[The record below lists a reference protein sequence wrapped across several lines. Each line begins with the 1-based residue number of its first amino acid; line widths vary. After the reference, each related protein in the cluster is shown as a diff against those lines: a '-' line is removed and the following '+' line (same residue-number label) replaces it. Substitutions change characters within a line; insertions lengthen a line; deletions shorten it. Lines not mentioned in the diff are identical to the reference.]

1 MNFLEKGGSKTDFV
15 KVTWRG
21 PKRKGDPIEIFP
33 IFVVKNSKD
42 LMIRGSDFYAVWD
55 EHRGV
60 WSTEQDDATGL
71 IDAEMDAYKT
81 MMAKENPQFANARV
95 LYLWNSDTGM
105 IDKWHKYVQKQLVDN
120 FHPLNQ
126 KVVFSNTE
134 PRREDYS
141 SFHLPYALEPG
152 STEAWDEMVGTLY
165 SPPERH
171 KIEWLIGS
179 VVSGDSKELQ
189 KFGVFYGDSGTGKST
204 ILDIIA
210 KMFKGYDCTFNAKA
224 LGSSTSEF
232 ALEPFKNNPL
242 VAIQQDGDL
251 SKIEDNAR
259 LNSLVSHEEI
269 IVNEKHKSQYGSRF
283 YAMLF
288 MGTNKPVRITDS
300 RSGIIRRLIDISPT
314 GKLIKKK
321 RYLKLKEEID
331 FELGAIAW
339 HCREVFLEDPYYYDT
354 YIPQAM
360 IGATNDFYNFMEEYL
375 DDFLRK
381 DYTTLKEAWT
391 KYQIYC
397 NEAKVPYPYS
407 MRSFKEELKNYF
419 REYKERYR
427 TDSGEQ
433 LRKWYGGLRRSKF
446 GMEELPTTKP
456 DEPDD
461 TDELDDE
468 VEVKDIS
475 DEDAAEA
482 EGFTNWI
489 KLEKQHS
496 LLDDILADCPAQ
508 YAVETESGGDRPE
521 RTWAKCQTKLSDL
534 DTSKLHYIWF
544 PEDKTNHIVIDFDLK
559 DPKTGEKSLERN
571 LEAASKWPKTYVETS
586 RSGKG
591 LHLHYIY
598 KGDASKLS
606 RVYNDNIEVKVYTG
620 NSSLRRQLS
629 VCNDIPIA
637 DINSGLRMK
646 EEARVVNFDGL
657 KSEKAL
663 RTIIKKN
670 LNKEIHADTRSSVDF
685 IFKILNDAYESGM
698 HYDVTDMRPAIL
710 GFAAKSSHQSAYC
723 IKLVTQMKFCSED
736 ISQPAEFKDDGIVF
750 FDVEVFPNLF
760 VVVWMTDSSDT
771 PVKMINP
778 TGKDIEK
785 LCKRKLVGFN
795 NREYDNHILYAR
807 MMDYDNYGLY
817 ILSQR
822 IISNESKNAKFREA
836 YELSYTDI
844 YDFSSKKQSLKK
856 WEIELDIHH
865 QELGLPWDKPVPE
878 ELWPKVADYC
888 VNDVIATKA
897 TFHALS
903 ADFTAREILADISG
917 LTVNHTTNQH
927 TTKIIFGDDPNP
939 QVQFVYTDLSEMFPG
954 YHFDIHGIDRSE
966 YKEGAKIVSGKS
978 IYMGE
983 DPGEGGYVYS
993 EPGMYENV
1001 ALLDI
1006 ASMHPSSIESLN
1018 LFGDYY
1024 TKRFSDLKKIRILIK
1039 HKDYEAAAKLFDGK
1053 LEKYL
1058 QDKDQAK
1065 ALAGALK
1072 IAINSVYGLTSANFP
1087 NKFRDPRN
1095 VDNIVAKRGA
1105 LFMIALKHEIQALG
1119 YSVIHCKTDSC
1130 KVSNATPEII
1140 DFIMQFGEKY
1150 GYTFEHEATYEKL
1163 CLVNDAVYI
1172 AKDISDGHWTA
1183 TGTQFQIPY
1192 VFKTLFSKE
1201 PIEFRDICET
1211 KSVKTALYLDFNE
1224 NLPNVE
1230 DKEKLF
1236 TKKCKEYG
1244 ITFDQVLRY
1253 LESGDAPDLPD
1264 ESDTALIEL
1273 TKVYQDILKG
1283 HDYRFIGK
1291 AGSFCPVIDGVGG
1304 GYLMREKDGKYSFVG
1319 GTKGYRWMEAEVLR
1333 ALGTEEAMR
1342 RINRKY
1348 YAALV
1353 DDAVATIS
1361 EYGDFEAFAS

>member
-1 MNFLEKGGSKTDFV
+1 V
-15 KVTWRG
+15 KIQWRIPKKDG
-21 PKRKGDPIEIFP
+21 PPEIYP
-33 IFVVKNSKD
+33 IFIAKKSKD
-42 LMIRGSDFYAVWD
+42 LMIRGGDFYAVWD
-55 EHRGV
+55 DKRGV
-60 WSTEQDDATGL
+60 WSTDQDDVIDL
-71 IDAEMDAYKT
+71 IDAEIDEYQ
-81 MMAKENPQFANARV
+81 KEHVADNPALANARK
-95 LYLWNSDTGM
+95 LYLWNADTGM

-126 KVVFSNTE
+126 KVVFSNTT
-134 PRREDYS
+134 PCREDYS
-141 SFHLPYALEPG
+141 SFRLPYALEQG
-152 STEAWDEMVGTLY
+152 NIDAWDEMVGTLY

-210 KMFKGYDCTFNAKA
+210 KMFNGYDCTFNAKA

-269 IVNEKHKSQYGSRF
+269 VVNEKHKSQYGSRF

-314 GKLIKKK
+314 GKLIQKK
-321 RYLKLKEEID
+321 RYLKLKEQIN

-339 HCREVFLEDPYYYDT
+339 HCMEVYRADPYYYDD

-375 DDFLRK
+375 DEFLRK

-427 TDSGEQ
+427 TESGEQ

-446 GMEELPTTKP
+446 GMEELVS
-456 DEPDD
+456 EESDD
-461 TDELDDE
+461 

-475 DEDAAEA
+475 DEEAAMA
-482 EGFTNWI
+482 EGFNNWI
-489 KLEKQHS
+489 KLEERHS
-496 LLDDILADCPAQ
+496 LLDDILANCPAQ
-508 YAVETESGGDRPE
+508 YAVPTDTGGDRPE
-521 RTWAKCQTKLSDL
+521 FKWEKCKTKLCDL
-534 DTSKLHYIWF
+534 DTSKLHYIRF
-544 PEDKTNHIVIDFDLK
+544 PIDIQNHIVIDFDLK
-559 DPKTGEKSLERN
+559 DPSTGEKSLERN
-571 LEAASKWPKTYVETS
+571 LSEASKWPKTYVETS

-598 KGDASKLS
+598 KGDVTKLS
-606 RVYNDNIEVKVYTG
+606 RIYDDNVEVKVFTG
-620 NSSLRRQLS
+620 NSSLRRQLKL
-629 VCNDIPIA
+629 CNDIPIA
-637 DINSGLRMK
+637 EINSGLPMK

-663 RTIIKKN
+663 RTAIKRN

-698 HYDVTDMRPAIL
+698 HYDVTDLRPAVL
-710 GFAAKSSHQSAYC
+710 GFAAKSSNQSAYC
-723 IKLVTQMKFCSED
+723 IKLVTQMKFQSED
-736 ISQPAEFKDDGIVF
+736 ISEDTAFEDNGELVF
-750 FDVEVFPNLF
+750 FDVEVFPNF
-760 VVVWMTDSSDT
+760 FGVVWMTDTSE

-778 TGKDIEK
+778 SAKDIEK
-785 LCKRKLVGFN
+785 LCERKLVGFN

-817 ILSQR
+817 VLSQR
-822 IISNESKNAKFREA
+822 IISGSKNSKFREA
-836 YELSYTDI
+836 YNLSYTDI
-844 YDFSSKKQSLKK
+844 YDFASKKQSLKK

-865 QELGLPWDKPVPE
+865 QELGLPWDQPVPE
-878 ELWPKVADYC
+878 ELWGKVMDYC

-903 ADFTAREILADISG
+903 ADFVAREILADISG

-939 QVQFVYTDLSEMFPG
+939 QIQFVYTDLSKMFPG
-954 YHFDIHGIDRSE
+954 YEYNAMGIDPKRYS
-966 YKEGAKIVSGKS
+966 GKIVQGKS
-978 IYMGE
+978 IYRGE
-983 DPGEGGYVYS
+983 DPGEGGRVYAQ
-993 EPGMYENV
+993 PGMYENV

-1006 ASMHPSSIESLN
+1006 ASMHPSSIENLN
-1018 LFGDYY
+1018 LFGDKY

-1039 HKDYEAAAKLFDGK
+1039 HGDYEGAAKLFDGK
-1053 LEKYL
+1053 LTGYL
-1058 QDKDQAK
+1058 QDKTQAK
-1065 ALAGALK
+1065 ALAQALK
-1072 IAINSVYGLTSANFP
+1072 IVINSVYGLTSASFD

-1105 LFMIALKHEIQALG
+1105 LFMIELQKAVEEKG
-1119 YSVIHCKTDSC
+1119 YTVAHVKTDSI
-1130 KVSNATPEII
+1130 KIPNADNEII
-1140 DFIMQFGEKY
+1140 DFVMKFGEKY
-1150 GYTFEHEATYEKL
+1150 GYSFEHEATYEKL
-1163 CLVNDAVYI
+1163 CLVNEAVYI

-1183 TGTQFQIPY
+1183 TGTQFQVPY

-1201 PIEFRDICET
+1201 PIEFKDVCET

-1230 DKEKLF
+1230 DKEDRLQKLL
-1236 TKKCKEYG
+1236 KKYG
-1244 ITFDQVLRY
+1244 LTIGQVNGY
-1253 LESGDAPDLPD
+1253 LETGNASDLPN
-1264 ESDTALIEL
+1264 ESGTALAEAAEL
-1273 TKVYQDILKG
+1273 VKDIRAG
-1283 HDYRFIGK
+1283 HDYRFIGR
-1291 AGSFCPVIDGVGG
+1291 AGSFCPVINGVGG
-1304 GYLMREKDGKYSFVG
+1304 GYLMREKDGKYSFATG
-1319 GTKGYRWMEAEVLR
+1319 AKGYRWMEAEVLR
-1333 ALGTEEAMR
+1333 TLGTEEAMR

-1353 DDAVATIS
+1353 DDAIATIS

>member
-1 MNFLEKGGSKTDFV
+1 MTQAIFYEFLEKGGSETDFV
-15 KVTWRG
+15 KIQWRIPKKDG
-21 PKRKGDPIEIFP
+21 PPEIYP
-33 IFVVKNSKD
+33 IFIAKKSKD
-42 LMIRGSDFYAVWD
+42 LMIRGGDFYAVWD
-55 EHRGV
+55 SKRGV
-60 WSTEQDDATGL
+60 WSTDQDDVIDL
-71 IDAEMDAYKT
+71 IDAEIDEYQKNHVAD
-81 MMAKENPQFANARV
+81 NPALANARK
-95 LYLWNSDTGM
+95 LYLWNADTGM

-134 PRREDYS
+134 PCREDYS
-141 SFHLPYALEPG
+141 SFRLPYALEPG
-152 STEAWDEMVGTLY
+152 STDAWDEMVGTLY

-179 VVSGDSKELQ
+179 VVSGESKELQ

-210 KMFKGYDCTFNAKA
+210 KLFKGYDCTFNAKA

-288 MGTNKPVRITDS
+288 MGTNKPVKITDS
-300 RSGIIRRLIDISPT
+300 RSGIIRRLIDISPS
-314 GKLIKKK
+314 GKLIQKK
-321 RYLKLKEEID
+321 RYLKLKEQID

-446 GMEELPTTKP
+446 GMEELPIAKP
-456 DEPDD
+456 DESE
-461 TDELDDE
+461 DEI
-468 VEVKDIS
+468 EVKDIS

-489 KLEKQHS
+489 VLKPQHS

-521 RTWAKCQTKLSDL
+521 RAWTNCRTKLRDL

-544 PEDKTNHIVIDFDLK
+544 PEDKVNHIVIDFDLK
-559 DPKTGEKSLERN
+559 DPNTGEKSLERN

-606 RVYNDNIEVKVYTG
+606 RVYDDNIEVKVYTG
-620 NSSLRRQLS
+620 NSSLRRQLT
-629 VCNDIPIA
+629 VCNDIPVA
-637 DINSGLRMK
+637 EINSGLRLK
-646 EEARVVNFDGL
+646 EEAKVINFDGM

-663 RTIIKKN
+663 RTVIKKN

-736 ISQPAEFKDDGIVF
+736 ISAAAEYQDDGELVF
-750 FDVEVFPNLF
+750 FDVEVFPNF
-760 VVVWMTDSSDT
+760 FGVVWMTDTGD

-778 TGKDIEK
+778 TGREIEK
-785 LCKRKLVGFN
+785 LCERKLVGFN

-817 ILSQR
+817 TLSQR
-822 IISNESKNAKFREA
+822 IISGSKNSKFREA
-836 YELSYTDI
+836 YNLSYTDI
-844 YDFSSKKQSLKK
+844 YDFASKKQSLKK

-865 QELGLPWDKPVPE
+865 QELGLPWDQPVPE
-878 ELWPKVADYC
+878 ELWDKVMDYC
-888 VNDVIATKA
+888 VNDVVATRA

-939 QVQFVYTDLSEMFPG
+939 QIQFVYTDLSTLFPG
-954 YHFDIHGIDRSE
+954 YEFDPRGIDPKRYSG
-966 YKEGAKIVSGKS
+966 KVVQGKS
-978 IYMGE
+978 IYRGE
-983 DPGEGGYVYS
+983 DPGEGGRVYAQ
-993 EPGMYENV
+993 PGMYENV

-1006 ASMHPSSIESLN
+1006 ASMHPSSIENLN
-1018 LFGDYY
+1018 LFGDLY

-1039 HKDYEAAAKLFDGK
+1039 HGQYDEAAKLFDGK
-1053 LEKYL
+1053 LTGYL
-1058 QDKDQAK
+1058 QDKSQAK
-1065 ALAGALK
+1065 ALAQALK
-1072 IAINSVYGLTSANFP
+1072 IVINSVYGLTSASFD

-1105 LFMIALKHEIQALG
+1105 LFMIELQKAVEAKG
-1119 YSVIHCKTDSC
+1119 YTVAHVKTDSI
-1130 KVSNATPEII
+1130 KIPNADQEII
-1140 DFIMQFGEKY
+1140 DFVTEFGEKY
-1150 GYTFEHEATYEKL
+1150 GYSFEHEATYEKL
-1163 CLVNDAVYI
+1163 CLVNEAVYV

-1183 TGTQFQIPY
+1183 TGTQFQVPY

-1201 PIEFRDICET
+1201 PIEFKDVCET

-1224 NLPNVE
+1224 GLPDVTEKEEELARREYNARNPE
-1230 DKEKLF
+1230 DKQKKLAAAF
-1236 TKKCKEYG
+1236 MD
-1244 ITFDQVLRY
+1244 ISDDDLR
-1253 LESGDAPDLPD
+1253 
-1264 ESDTALIEL
+1264 
-1273 TKVYQDILKG
+1273 KDIAEG
-1283 HDYRFIGK
+1283 HDYRFIGR
-1291 AGSFCPVIDGVGG
+1291 AGSFCPVINGVGG
-1304 GYLMREKDGKYSFVG
+1304 GYLMREKDGKYSFAG

>member
-1 MNFLEKGGSKTDFV
+1 V
-15 KVTWRG
+15 KIQWRIPKKDG
-21 PKRKGDPIEIFP
+21 PPEIYP
-33 IFVVKNSKD
+33 IFIAKKSKD
-42 LMIRGSDFYAVWD
+42 LMIRGGDFYAVWD
-55 EHRGV
+55 DKRGV
-60 WSTEQDDATGL
+60 WSTDQDDVIDL
-71 IDAEMDAYKT
+71 IDAEIDEYQ
-81 MMAKENPQFANARV
+81 KEHVADNPALANARK
-95 LYLWNSDTGM
+95 LYLWNADTGM

-126 KVVFSNTE
+126 KVVFSNTT
-134 PRREDYS
+134 PCREDYS
-141 SFHLPYALEPG
+141 SFRLPYALEPG
-152 STEAWDEMVGTLY
+152 STDAWDEMVGTLY

-204 ILDIIA
+204 ILDIIS

-314 GKLIKKK
+314 GKLIQKK
-321 RYLKLKEEID
+321 RYLKLKEQID

-339 HCREVFLEDPYYYDT
+339 HCMEVYREDPYYYDN

-375 DDFLRK
+375 DEFLRK

-397 NEAKVPYPYS
+397 NDAKVPYPYS

-446 GMEELPTTKP
+446 GMEELVS
-456 DEPDD
+456 EESDD
-461 TDELDDE
+461 
-468 VEVKDIS
+468 VEVKDIP
-475 DEDAAEA
+475 DEEAAEA
-482 EGFTNWI
+482 EGFGNWI
-489 KLEKQHS
+489 CLEERHS
-496 LLDDILADCPAQ
+496 LLDDILASCPAQ
-508 YAVETESGGDRPE
+508 YAVPTDTGGDRPE
-521 RTWAKCQTKLSDL
+521 FKWEKCKTKLCDL
-534 DTSKLHYIWF
+534 DTSKLHYIRF
-544 PEDKTNHIVIDFDLK
+544 PIDIQNHIVIDFDLK
-559 DPKTGEKSLERN
+559 DPSTGEKSLERN
-571 LEAASKWPKTYVETS
+571 LAEASKWPKTYVETS

-598 KGDASKLS
+598 KGDVTKLS
-606 RVYNDNIEVKVYTG
+606 RIYDDDIEVKVFTG
-620 NSSLRRQLS
+620 NSSLRRQLKL
-629 VCNDIPIA
+629 CNDIPIA
-637 DINSGLRMK
+637 EINSGLPMK

-663 RTIIKKN
+663 RTAIKRN

-698 HYDVTDMRPAIL
+698 HYDVTDLRPAVL
-710 GFAAKSSHQSAYC
+710 GLAAKSSNQSAYC
-723 IKLVTQMKFCSED
+723 IKLVTKMKFQSED
-736 ISQPAEFKDDGIVF
+736 ISEDTAFEDDGELVF
-750 FDVEVFPNLF
+750 FDVEVFPNF
-760 VVVWMTDSSDT
+760 FGVVWMTDTGS

-778 TGKDIEK
+778 TAKDIEK
-785 LCKRKLVGFN
+785 LCERKLVGFN

-817 ILSQR
+817 VLSQR
-822 IISNESKNAKFREA
+822 IISGSKNSKFREA
-836 YELSYTDI
+836 YNLSYTDI
-844 YDFSSKKQSLKK
+844 YDFASKKQSLKK

-865 QELGLPWDKPVPE
+865 QELGLPWDQPVPE
-878 ELWPKVADYC
+878 ELWDKVMDYC

-903 ADFTAREILADISG
+903 ADFVAREILADISG

-939 QVQFVYTDLSEMFPG
+939 QIQFVYTDLSKMFPG
-954 YHFDIHGIDRSE
+954 YEYNAMGIDPKRYS
-966 YKEGAKIVSGKS
+966 GKIVQGKS
-978 IYMGE
+978 IYRGE
-983 DPGEGGYVYS
+983 DPGEGGRVYAQ
-993 EPGMYENV
+993 PGMYENV

-1006 ASMHPSSIESLN
+1006 ASMHPSSIENLN
-1018 LFGDYY
+1018 LFGDKY

-1039 HKDYEAAAKLFDGK
+1039 HGDYEGAAKLFDGK
-1053 LEKYL
+1053 LTGYL
-1058 QDKDQAK
+1058 QDKTQAK
-1065 ALAGALK
+1065 ALAQALK
-1072 IAINSVYGLTSANFP
+1072 IVINSVYGLTSASFD

-1105 LFMIALKHEIQALG
+1105 LFMIELQKAVEEKG
-1119 YSVIHCKTDSC
+1119 YTVAHVKTDSI
-1130 KVSNATPEII
+1130 KIPNADEKII
-1140 DFIMQFGEKY
+1140 DFVMKFGEKY
-1150 GYTFEHEATYEKL
+1150 GYSFEHEATYEKL
-1163 CLVNDAVYI
+1163 CLVNEAVYI
-1172 AKDISDGHWTA
+1172 AKDVSDGHWTA
-1183 TGTQFQIPY
+1183 TGTQFQVPY

-1201 PIEFRDICET
+1201 PIEFKDVCET

-1230 DKEKLF
+1230 DKEERLQKLL
-1236 TKKCKEYG
+1236 KKYG
-1244 ITFDQVLRY
+1244 LTMSQINGY
-1253 LESGDAPDLPD
+1253 LETGNAPDLPE
-1264 ESDTALIEL
+1264 ESGTALMEASEL
-1273 TKVYQDILKG
+1273 VKDIRAG
-1283 HDYRFIGK
+1283 HDYRFIGR
-1291 AGSFCPVIDGVGG
+1291 AGSFCPVINGVGG
-1304 GYLMREKDGKYSFVG
+1304 GYLMREKDGKYSFATG
-1319 GTKGYRWMEAEVLR
+1319 AKGYRWMEAEVLR
-1333 ALGTEEAMR
+1333 TLGTEEAMR

-1353 DDAVATIS
+1353 DDAIATIS

>member
-1 MNFLEKGGSKTDFV
+1 MKIQ
-15 KVTWRG
+15 WRIPKKDG
-21 PKRKGDPIEIFP
+21 PPEIYP
-33 IFVVKNSKD
+33 IFIAKKSKD
-42 LMIRGSDFYAVWD
+42 LMIRGGDFYAVWD
-55 EHRGV
+55 DKRGV
-60 WSTEQDDATGL
+60 WSTDQDDVIDL
-71 IDAEMDAYKT
+71 IDAEIDKYQKDHIAD
-81 MMAKENPQFANARV
+81 NPALANARK
-95 LYLWNSDTGM
+95 LYLWNADTGM

-126 KVVFSNTE
+126 KVVFSNTT
-134 PRREDYS
+134 PCREDYS
-141 SFHLPYALEPG
+141 SFRLPYALEQG
-152 STEAWDEMVGTLY
+152 NIEAWDEMVGTLY

-179 VVSGDSKELQ
+179 VVSGESKELQ

-204 ILDIIA
+204 ILDIIS
-210 KMFKGYDCTFNAKA
+210 KMFNGYDCTFNAKA

-314 GKLIKKK
+314 GKLIPKK
-321 RYLKLKEEID
+321 RYLKLKEQID

-339 HCREVFLEDPYYYDT
+339 HCMEVYQADPYYYDD

-375 DDFLRK
+375 DEFLRK

-397 NEAKVPYPYS
+397 NDAKVPYPYS

-446 GMEELPTTKP
+446 GMEELIH
-456 DEPDD
+456 E
-461 TDELDDE
+461 ESE
-468 VEVKDIS
+468 AVEVKDIS

-482 EGFTNWI
+482 EGFDNWI
-489 KLEKQHS
+489 KLDARPS

-508 YAVETESGGDRPE
+508 YAVPTDTGGDRPE
-521 RTWAKCQTKLSDL
+521 FKWEKCKTKLCDL
-534 DTSKLHYIWF
+534 DTSKLHYIRF
-544 PEDKTNHIVIDFDLK
+544 PEDIQNHIVIDFDLK
-559 DPKTGEKSLERN
+559 DPSTGEKSLERN
-571 LEAASKWPKTYVETS
+571 LVEASKWPRTYVETS
-586 RSGKG
+586 RSEKG

-598 KGDASKLS
+598 KGDVTKLS
-606 RVYNDNIEVKVYTG
+606 RIYDDNVEVKVFTG
-620 NSSLRRQLS
+620 NSSLRRQLKL
-629 VCNDIPIA
+629 CNDIPIA
-637 DINSGLRMK
+637 EINSGLPMK
-646 EEARVVNFDGL
+646 EEARVINFDGL

-663 RTIIKKN
+663 RTAIKRN

-698 HYDVTDMRPAIL
+698 HYDVTDLRPAVL
-710 GFAAKSSHQSAYC
+710 GFAAKSSNQSAYC
-723 IKLVTQMKFCSED
+723 IKLVTKMKFQSED
-736 ISQPAEFKDDGIVF
+736 ISEDTAFSDDDELVF
-750 FDVEVFPNLF
+750 FDVEVFPNF
-760 VVVWMTDSSDT
+760 FGVVWMTDT
-771 PVKMINP
+771 GNPVKMINP
-778 TGKDIEK
+778 TAKDIEK
-785 LCKRKLVGFN
+785 LCERKLVGFN

-817 ILSQR
+817 VLSQR
-822 IISNESKNAKFREA
+822 IIGGSKNSKFREA
-836 YELSYTDI
+836 YNLSYTDI
-844 YDFSSKKQSLKK
+844 YDFASKKQSLKK

-865 QELGLPWDKPVPE
+865 QELGLPWDQPVPE
-878 ELWPKVADYC
+878 ELWDKVMDYC

-903 ADFTAREILADISG
+903 ADFVAREILADISG

-939 QVQFVYTDLSEMFPG
+939 QIQFVYTDLSKMFPG
-954 YHFDIHGIDRSE
+954 YEYNAMGIDPKRYS
-966 YKEGAKIVSGKS
+966 GKIVQGKS
-978 IYMGE
+978 IYRGE
-983 DPGEGGYVYS
+983 DPGEGGRVYAQ
-993 EPGMYENV
+993 PGMYENV

-1006 ASMHPSSIESLN
+1006 ASMHPSSIENLN
-1018 LFGDYY
+1018 LFGDKY

-1039 HKDYEAAAKLFDGK
+1039 HGDYEGAAKLFDGK
-1053 LEKYL
+1053 LTGYL
-1058 QDKDQAK
+1058 QDKTQAK
-1065 ALAGALK
+1065 ALAQALK
-1072 IAINSVYGLTSANFP
+1072 IVINSVYGLTSASFD

-1105 LFMIALKHEIQALG
+1105 LFMIELQKAVEEKG
-1119 YSVIHCKTDSC
+1119 YTVAHVKTDSI
-1130 KVSNATPEII
+1130 KIPDANDEII
-1140 DFIMQFGEKY
+1140 DFVMKFGEKY

-1163 CLVNDAVYI
+1163 CLVNEAVYI

-1183 TGTQFQIPY
+1183 TGTQFQVPY

-1201 PIEFRDICET
+1201 PIEFKDVCET

-1230 DKEKLF
+1230 DKEERLQKLL
-1236 TKKCKEYG
+1236 KKYG
-1244 ITFDQVLRY
+1244 LTMSQINGY
-1253 LESGDAPDLPD
+1253 LESGDAPDLPE
-1264 ESDTALIEL
+1264 ESGTALMEASEL
-1273 TKVYQDILKG
+1273 VKDIRAG
-1283 HDYRFIGK
+1283 HDYRFIGR
-1291 AGSFCPVIDGVGG
+1291 AGSFCPVINGVGG
-1304 GYLMREKDGKYSFVG
+1304 GYLMREKDGKYSFATG
-1319 GTKGYRWMEAEVLR
+1319 AKGYRWMEAEVLR
-1333 ALGTEEAMR
+1333 TLGTEEAMR

-1353 DDAVATIS
+1353 DDAIATIS

>member
-1 MNFLEKGGSKTDFV
+1 MTQTIFGEFFRKGGSKTDFV
-15 KVTWRG
+15 KIQWRIPKKDG
-21 PKRKGDPIEIFP
+21 PPEIYP
-33 IFVVKNSKD
+33 IFIAKKSKD
-42 LMIRGSDFYAVWD
+42 LMIRGGDFYAVWD
-55 EHRGV
+55 DKRGV
-60 WSTEQDDATGL
+60 WSTDQDDVIDL
-71 IDAEMDAYKT
+71 IDAEIDEYQKDHVAD
-81 MMAKENPQFANARV
+81 NPALANARK
-95 LYLWNSDTGM
+95 LYLWNADTGM

-126 KVVFSNTE
+126 KVAFSNTE
-134 PRREDYS
+134 PCREDYS
-141 SFHLPYALEPG
+141 SFRLPYALEPG
-152 STEAWDEMVGTLY
+152 NTDAWDEMVGTLY
-165 SPPERH
+165 SPSDRH

-179 VVSGDSKELQ
+179 VVSGASKELQ

-269 IVNEKHKSQYGSRF
+269 VVNEKHKSQYGSRF

-314 GKLIKKK
+314 GKLIQKK
-321 RYLKLKEEID
+321 RYLKLKEQID

-354 YIPQAM
+354 YTPQAM

-381 DYTTLKEAWT
+381 DSTTLKEAWT

-397 NEAKVPYPYS
+397 NDAKVPYPYS

-427 TDSGEQ
+427 TDNGEQ

-446 GMEELPTTKP
+446 GMEEFVS
-456 DEPDD
+456 EESDD
-461 TDELDDE
+461 I
-468 VEVKDIS
+468 EVKDIP
-475 DEDAAEA
+475 DEEAAMA
-482 EGFTNWI
+482 EGFNNWI
-489 KLEKQHS
+489 KLEERPS
-496 LLDDILADCPAQ
+496 LLDDILALCPAQ
-508 YAVETESGGDRPE
+508 YAVPTDTGGDRPE
-521 RTWAKCQTKLSDL
+521 FKWENCKTKLHDL
-534 DTSKLHYIWF
+534 DTSKLHYIRF
-544 PEDKTNHIVIDFDLK
+544 PEDIQNHIVIDFDLK
-559 DPKTGEKSLERN
+559 DPSTGEKSLERN
-571 LEAASKWPKTYVETS
+571 LEEASKWPKTYVETS

-598 KGDASKLS
+598 KGDVSKLS
-606 RVYNDNIEVKVYTG
+606 RIYDDNVEVKVFTG
-620 NSSLRRQLS
+620 NSSLRRQLKL
-629 VCNDIPIA
+629 CNDIPIA
-637 DINSGLRMK
+637 EINSGLPMK
-646 EEARVVNFDGL
+646 EDARVVNFDGL

-685 IFKILNDAYESGM
+685 IFKILNDVYESGM
-698 HYDVTDMRPAIL
+698 HYDVTDLRPAVL
-710 GFAAKSSHQSAYC
+710 GFAAKSSNQSAYC
-723 IKLVTQMKFCSED
+723 IKLVTQMKFQSED
-736 ISQPAEFKDDGIVF
+736 ISEDKAFQDDGELVF
-750 FDVEVFPNLF
+750 FDVEVFPNF
-760 VVVWMTDSSDT
+760 FGVVWMTDT
-771 PVKMINP
+771 GEPVKMINP
-778 TGKDIEK
+778 TAKDIEK
-785 LCKRKLVGFN
+785 LCERKLVGFN

-817 ILSQR
+817 VLSQR
-822 IISNESKNAKFREA
+822 IISGSKNSKFREA
-836 YELSYTDI
+836 YNLSYTDI
-844 YDFSSKKQSLKK
+844 YDFASKKQSLKK

-865 QELGLPWDKPVPE
+865 QELGLPWDQPVPE
-878 ELWPKVADYC
+878 ELWDKVMDYC
-888 VNDVIATKA
+888 VNDVVATKA

-903 ADFTAREILADISG
+903 ADFVAREILADISG

-939 QVQFVYTDLSEMFPG
+939 QIQFVYTDLSEMFPG
-954 YHFDIHGIDRSE
+954 YEYNSMGIDPKRYS
-966 YKEGAKIVSGKS
+966 GKIVQGKS
-978 IYMGE
+978 IYRGE
-983 DPGEGGYVYS
+983 DPGEGGRVYAQ
-993 EPGMYENV
+993 PGMYENV

-1006 ASMHPSSIESLN
+1006 ASMHPSSIENLN
-1018 LFGDYY
+1018 LFGDVY
-1024 TKRFSDLKKIRILIK
+1024 TKRFSDLKRIRILIK
-1039 HKDYEAAAKLFDGK
+1039 HGQYDEAAKLFDGK
-1053 LEKYL
+1053 LTRYL
-1058 QDKDQAK
+1058 QDKTQAK
-1065 ALAGALK
+1065 ALAQALK
-1072 IAINSVYGLTSANFP
+1072 IVINSVYGLTSASFD

-1105 LFMIALKHEIQALG
+1105 LFMIELQKAVEEKG
-1119 YSVIHCKTDSC
+1119 YTVAHVKTDSI
-1130 KVSNATPEII
+1130 KIPNADDKII
-1140 DFIMQFGEKY
+1140 DFVMKFGEKY
-1150 GYTFEHEATYEKL
+1150 GYSFEHEATYEKL
-1163 CLVNDAVYI
+1163 CLVNEAVYI

-1183 TGTQFQIPY
+1183 TGAQFQVPY

-1201 PIEFRDICET
+1201 PIEFKDVCET

-1224 NLPNVE
+1224 NRPDVTAEEEELARREYNAKNPE
-1230 DKEKLF
+1230 EKH
-1236 TKKCKEYG
+1236 KKLSVVFMDISDDE
-1244 ITFDQVLRY
+1244 LR
-1253 LESGDAPDLPD
+1253 
-1264 ESDTALIEL
+1264 
-1273 TKVYQDILKG
+1273 KDIAEG
-1283 HDYRFIGK
+1283 HDYRFIGR
-1291 AGSFCPVIDGVGG
+1291 AGSFCPVISGVGG
-1304 GYLMREKDGKYSFVG
+1304 GYLMREKDGKYSFATG
-1319 GTKGYRWMEAEVLR
+1319 AKGYRWMEAEVLR
-1333 ALGTEEAMR
+1333 TLGTEEAMR

-1353 DDAVATIS
+1353 DDAIATIS

>member
-1 MNFLEKGGSKTDFV
+1 MKIQ
-15 KVTWRG
+15 WRIPKKDG
-21 PKRKGDPIEIFP
+21 PPEIYP
-33 IFVVKNSKD
+33 IFIAKKSKD
-42 LMIRGSDFYAVWD
+42 LMIRGGDFYAVWD
-55 EHRGV
+55 DKRGV
-60 WSTEQDDATGL
+60 WSTDQDDVIDL
-71 IDAEMDAYKT
+71 IDAEIDEYQ
-81 MMAKENPQFANARV
+81 KEHVADNPALANARK
-95 LYLWNSDTGM
+95 LYLWNADTGM

-126 KVVFSNTE
+126 KVVFSNTT
-134 PRREDYS
+134 PCREDYS
-141 SFHLPYALEPG
+141 SFRLPYALEQG
-152 STEAWDEMVGTLY
+152 NIDAWDEMVGTLY

-269 IVNEKHKSQYGSRF
+269 VVNEKHKSQYGSRF

-314 GKLIKKK
+314 GKLIQKK
-321 RYLKLKEEID
+321 RYLKLKEQID

-339 HCREVFLEDPYYYDT
+339 HCMEVYRADPYYYDD

-375 DDFLRK
+375 DEFLRK

-419 REYKERYR
+419 RDYKERYR
-427 TDSGEQ
+427 TESGEQ

-446 GMEELPTTKP
+446 GMEELVN
-456 DEPDD
+456 E
-461 TDELDDE
+461 ESE
-468 VEVKDIS
+468 AVEVKDIS
-475 DEDAAEA
+475 EEEAAEA
-482 EGFTNWI
+482 EGFNNWI
-489 KLEKQHS
+489 KLEERHS

-508 YAVETESGGDRPE
+508 YAVPTDTGGDRPE
-521 RTWAKCQTKLSDL
+521 FKWEKCKTKLCDL
-534 DTSKLHYIWF
+534 DTSKLHYIRF
-544 PEDKTNHIVIDFDLK
+544 PTDIQNHIVIDFDLK
-559 DPKTGEKSLERN
+559 DPSTGEKSLERN
-571 LEAASKWPKTYVETS
+571 LAEASKWPKTYVETS

-598 KGDASKLS
+598 KGDVTKLS
-606 RVYNDNIEVKVYTG
+606 RIYDDNVEVKVFTG
-620 NSSLRRQLS
+620 NSSLRRQLKL
-629 VCNDIPIA
+629 CNDIPIA
-637 DINSGLRMK
+637 EINSGLPMK

-663 RTIIKKN
+663 RTAIKRN

-698 HYDVTDMRPAIL
+698 HYDVTDLRPAVL
-710 GFAAKSSHQSAYC
+710 GFAAKSSNQSAYC
-723 IKLVTQMKFCSED
+723 IKLVTQMKFQSED
-736 ISQPAEFKDDGIVF
+736 ISEDTAFEDNGELVF
-750 FDVEVFPNLF
+750 FDVEVFPNF
-760 VVVWMTDSSDT
+760 FGVVWMTDTSE

-778 TGKDIEK
+778 SAKDIEK
-785 LCKRKLVGFN
+785 FCERKLVGFN

-817 ILSQR
+817 VLSQR
-822 IISNESKNAKFREA
+822 IISGSKNSKFREA
-836 YELSYTDI
+836 YNLSYTDI
-844 YDFSSKKQSLKK
+844 YDFASKKQSLKK

-865 QELGLPWDKPVPE
+865 QELGLPWDQPVPE
-878 ELWPKVADYC
+878 ELWDKVMDYC
-888 VNDVIATKA
+888 VNDVVATKA

-903 ADFTAREILADISG
+903 ADFVAREILADISG

-939 QVQFVYTDLSEMFPG
+939 QIQFVYTDLSKMFPG
-954 YHFDIHGIDRSE
+954 YEYNAMGIDPKRYS
-966 YKEGAKIVSGKS
+966 GKIVQGKS
-978 IYMGE
+978 IYRGE
-983 DPGEGGYVYS
+983 DPGEGGRVYAQ
-993 EPGMYENV
+993 PGMYENV

-1006 ASMHPSSIESLN
+1006 ASMHPSSIENLN
-1018 LFGDYY
+1018 LFGDKY

-1039 HKDYEAAAKLFDGK
+1039 HGDYEGAAKLFDGK
-1053 LEKYL
+1053 LTGYL
-1058 QDKDQAK
+1058 QDKTQAK
-1065 ALAGALK
+1065 ALAQALK
-1072 IAINSVYGLTSANFP
+1072 IVINSVYGLTSASFD

-1105 LFMIALKHEIQALG
+1105 LFMIELQKAVEEKG
-1119 YSVIHCKTDSC
+1119 YTVAHVKTDSI
-1130 KVSNATPEII
+1130 KIPNADDEII
-1140 DFIMQFGEKY
+1140 DFVMNFGEKY
-1150 GYTFEHEATYEKL
+1150 GYSFEHEATYEKL
-1163 CLVNDAVYI
+1163 CLVNEAVYI

-1183 TGTQFQIPY
+1183 TGTQFQVPY

-1201 PIEFRDICET
+1201 PIEFKDVCET
-1211 KSVKTALYLDFNE
+1211 KSVNTALYLDFNE

-1230 DKEKLF
+1230 DKEDRLQKLL
-1236 TKKCKEYG
+1236 KKYG
-1244 ITFDQVLRY
+1244 LTLGQVNGY
-1253 LESGDAPDLPD
+1253 LETGNVPDMPNESG
-1264 ESDTALIEL
+1264 TALAEAAEL
-1273 TKVYQDILKG
+1273 VKDIRAG
-1283 HDYRFIGK
+1283 HDYRFIGR
-1291 AGSFCPVIDGVGG
+1291 AGSFCPVINGVGG
-1304 GYLMREKDGKYSFVG
+1304 GYLMREKDGKYSFATG
-1319 GTKGYRWMEAEVLR
+1319 AKGYRWMEAEVLR
-1333 ALGTEEAMR
+1333 TLGTEEAMR

-1353 DDAVATIS
+1353 DDAIATIS

>member
-1 MNFLEKGGSKTDFV
+1 
-15 KVTWRG
+15 
-21 PKRKGDPIEIFP
+21 
-33 IFVVKNSKD
+33 
-42 LMIRGSDFYAVWD
+42 MIRGSDFYAVWD
-55 EHRGV
+55 EQRGA

-71 IDAEMDAYKT
+71 IDAEMDAYKAK
-81 MMAKENPQFANARV
+81 MEKENPQFANARI

-152 STEAWDEMVGTLY
+152 STDAWDEMVGTLY

-314 GKLIKKK
+314 GKLIQKK
-321 RYLKLKEEID
+321 RYLKLKEQID

-339 HCREVFLEDPYYYDT
+339 HCMEVYRADPYYYDN

-375 DDFLRK
+375 DEFLRK

-397 NEAKVPYPYS
+397 NDAKVPYPYS

-427 TDSGEQ
+427 IDSGEQ

-446 GMEELPTTKP
+446 GMEELVK
-456 DEPDD
+456 DESEVV
-461 TDELDDE
+461 DEG
-468 VEVKDIS
+468 VEVKDIP
-475 DEDAAEA
+475 DEEAAEA
-482 EGFTNWI
+482 EGFDNWI
-489 KLEKQHS
+489 RLEERHS

-508 YAVETESGGDRPE
+508 YAVPTDTGGDRPE
-521 RTWAKCQTKLSDL
+521 FKWEKCKTKLCDL
-534 DTSKLHYIWF
+534 DTSKLHYIRF
-544 PEDKTNHIVIDFDLK
+544 PIDIQNHIVIDFDLK
-559 DPKTGEKSLERN
+559 DPSTGEKSLERN
-571 LEAASKWPKTYVETS
+571 LAEASKWPKTYVETS

-598 KGDASKLS
+598 KGDVTKLS
-606 RVYNDNIEVKVYTG
+606 RIYDDNVEVKVFTG
-620 NSSLRRQLS
+620 NSSLRRQLKL
-629 VCNDIPIA
+629 CNDIPIA
-637 DINSGLRMK
+637 EINSGLPMK
-646 EEARVVNFDGL
+646 EEVRMINFDGL

-663 RTIIKKN
+663 RTAIKRN

-698 HYDVTDMRPAIL
+698 HYDVTDLRPAVL
-710 GFAAKSSHQSAYC
+710 GFAAKSSNQSAYC
-723 IKLVTQMKFCSED
+723 IKLVTKMKFQSED
-736 ISQPAEFKDDGIVF
+736 ISEDTAFEDDGELVF
-750 FDVEVFPNLF
+750 FDVEVFPNF
-760 VVVWMTDSSDT
+760 FGVVWMTDTGS

-778 TGKDIEK
+778 TAKDIEK
-785 LCKRKLVGFN
+785 LCERKLVGFN

-817 ILSQR
+817 VLSQR
-822 IISNESKNAKFREA
+822 IISGSKNSKFMEA
-836 YELSYTDI
+836 YNLSYTDI
-844 YDFSSKKQSLKK
+844 YDFASKKQSLKK

-865 QELGLPWDKPVPE
+865 QELGLPWDQPVPE
-878 ELWPKVADYC
+878 ELWDKVMDYC
-888 VNDVIATKA
+888 VNDVVATKA

-903 ADFTAREILADISG
+903 ADFVAREILADISG

-939 QVQFVYTDLSEMFPG
+939 QIQFVYTDLSKMFPG
-954 YHFDIHGIDRSE
+954 YEYNAMGIDPKRYS
-966 YKEGAKIVSGKS
+966 GKIVQGKS
-978 IYMGE
+978 IYRGE
-983 DPGEGGYVYS
+983 DPGEGGRVYAQ
-993 EPGMYENV
+993 PGMYENV

-1006 ASMHPSSIESLN
+1006 ASMHPSSIENLN
-1018 LFGDYY
+1018 LFGDKY

-1039 HKDYEAAAKLFDGK
+1039 HGDYEGAAKLFDGK
-1053 LEKYL
+1053 LTGYL
-1058 QDKDQAK
+1058 QDKTQAK
-1065 ALAGALK
+1065 ALAQALK
-1072 IAINSVYGLTSANFP
+1072 IVINSVYGLTSASFD

-1105 LFMIALKHEIQALG
+1105 LFMIELQKAVEEKG
-1119 YSVIHCKTDSC
+1119 YTVAHVKTDSI
-1130 KVSNATPEII
+1130 KIPNADDKII
-1140 DFIMQFGEKY
+1140 DFVMKFGEKY
-1150 GYTFEHEATYEKL
+1150 GYSFEHEATYEKL
-1163 CLVNDAVYI
+1163 CLVNEAVYI

-1183 TGTQFQIPY
+1183 TGTQFQVPY

-1201 PIEFRDICET
+1201 PIEFKDVCET

-1230 DKEKLF
+1230 DKEERLQKLL
-1236 TKKCKEYG
+1236 KKYG
-1244 ITFDQVLRY
+1244 LTMSQINGY
-1253 LESGDAPDLPD
+1253 LETGDAPDLPE
-1264 ESDTALIEL
+1264 ESGTALVEASEL
-1273 TKVYQDILKG
+1273 VKDIRAG
-1283 HDYRFIGK
+1283 HNYRFIGR
-1291 AGSFCPVIDGVGG
+1291 AGSFCPVINGVGG
-1304 GYLMREKDGKYSFVG
+1304 GYLMREKDGKYSFATG
-1319 GTKGYRWMEAEVLR
+1319 AKGYRWMEAEVLR
-1333 ALGTEEAMR
+1333 TLGTEEAMR

-1353 DDAVATIS
+1353 DDAIATIS

>member
-1 MNFLEKGGSKTDFV
+1 
-15 KVTWRG
+15 
-21 PKRKGDPIEIFP
+21 
-33 IFVVKNSKD
+33 
-42 LMIRGSDFYAVWD
+42 MIRGGDFYAVWD
-55 EHRGV
+55 EAKGM
-60 WSTEQDDATGL
+60 WSTEQDDIVSM
-71 IDAEMDAYKT
+71 IDNAMLKYKEE
-81 MMAKENPQFANARV
+81 MAKTNPSFASAKI
-95 LYLWNSDTGM
+95 LYLKYSSTGS
-105 IDKWHKYVQKQLVDN
+105 IDKWKHAVEKQLVDN
-120 FHPLNQ
+120 YHTLNQ
-126 KVVFSNTE
+126 KVVFANTE
-134 PRREDYS
+134 PCREDYA
-141 SFHLPYALEPG
+141 SFRLPYALEPG
-152 STEAWDEMVGTLY
+152 KTEAWDEMVGTLY
-165 SPPERH
+165 SVPERH

-179 VVSGDSKELQ
+179 IVCGESKSLQ
-189 KFGVFYGDSGTGKST
+189 KFAVLYGDHGTGKST
-204 ILDIIA
+204 ILDIIK

-269 IVNEKHKSQYGSRF
+269 VVNEKHKSQYPARF
-283 YAMLF
+283 YTMLF

-300 RSGIIRRLIDISPT
+300 RSGIIRRLIDISPS
-314 GKLIKKK
+314 GKKIPKK
-321 RYLKLKEEID
+321 RYLKLKDQID

-339 HCREVFLEDPYYYDT
+339 YCREVFQADPYYYDD

-381 DYTTLKEAWT
+381 DYTTLKESWT

-419 REYKERYR
+419 REYKERCR
-427 TDSGEQ
+427 TENGEQ
-433 LRKWYGGLRRSKF
+433 LRNWYGGLKRSKF
-446 GMEELPTTKP
+446 GLKELAEDIPEGKNEEKG
-456 DEPDD
+456 EPADH
-461 TDELDDE
+461 
-468 VEVKDIS
+468 
-475 DEDAAEA
+475 
-482 EGFTNWI
+482 NWI
-489 KLEKQHS
+489 KLKEQHS
-496 LLDDILADCPAQ
+496 LLDDILADCKAQ
-508 YAVETESGGDRPE
+508 YAVPTETGGDKPE
-521 RTWAKCQTKLSDL
+521 FVWSRCKTRLKDL
-534 DTSKLHYIWF
+534 DSSQLHYILF
-544 PEDKTNHIVIDFDLK
+544 PEELWNLIVVDFDLK
-559 DPKTGEKSLERN
+559 DPKTGEKFLERN
-571 LEAASKWPKTYVETS
+571 LEAASKWPKTYAEVS
-586 RSGKG
+586 KSGKA
-591 LHLHYIY
+591 LHLHYFY
-598 KGDASKLS
+598 KGDATKLS
-606 RVYNDNIEVKVYTG
+606 RVYADDIEVKVYSG
-620 NSSLRRQLS
+620 KSSLRRMLT

-637 DINSGLRMK
+637 DLSSGLPMK
-646 EEARVVNFDGL
+646 EEGRVVNFDGL

-685 IFKILNDAYESGM
+685 IFKVLNDAYESGM
-698 HYDVTDMRPAIL
+698 HYDVTDLRPAIL
-710 GFAAKSSHQSAYC
+710 GFAAKSSHQSSYC

-736 ISQPAEFKDDGIVF
+736 ISQPAEFQDDEIVF

-778 TGKDIEK
+778 SGKDIEK
-785 LCKRKLVGFN
+785 LCERKLVGFN

-822 IISNESKNAKFREA
+822 IIAGSKNSKFREA
-836 YELSYTDI
+836 YNMSYTDI

-878 ELWPKVADYC
+878 ELWQKVADYC

-927 TTKIIFGDDPNP
+927 TTRIIFGDDPNP
-939 QVQFVYTDLSEMFPG
+939 QAQFVYTDLSEIFPG
-954 YHFDIHGIDRSE
+954 YEFSENGIDQKRYS
-966 YKEGAKIVSGKS
+966 GKIVSGKS
-978 IYMGE
+978 IYRGE
-983 DPGEGGYVYS
+983 DPGEGGRVYAQ
-993 EPGMYENV
+993 PGMYENV

-1006 ASMHPSSIESLN
+1006 ASMHPTSIENLN

-1024 TKRFSDLKKIRILIK
+1024 TKRFSDLKKIRILVK
-1039 HKDYEAAAKLFDGK
+1039 HGEFEEAAKLFDGK
-1053 LEKYL
+1053 LERYL

-1065 ALAGALK
+1065 ALANALK
-1072 IAINSVYGLTSANFP
+1072 IAINSVYGLTSARFD

-1105 LFMIALKHEIQALG
+1105 LFMIDLQKHVEELG
-1119 YSVIHCKTDSC
+1119 YSVAHIKTDSI
-1130 KVSNATPEII
+1130 KIPNADQKII
-1140 DFIMQFGEKY
+1140 DDVMKFGEKY

-1163 CLVNDAVYI
+1163 CLVNEAVYI

-1183 TGTQFQIPY
+1183 TGAQFQIPY
-1192 VFKTLFSKE
+1192 VFKTLFSRE
-1201 PIEFRDICET
+1201 PIEFRDCCET

-1230 DKEKLF
+1230 EQEKELARIY
-1236 TKKCKEYG
+1236 KKYGLSDRAVYGYLDNGEFPEEITDEEKEAVMQAG
-1244 ITFDQVLRY
+1244 
-1253 LESGDAPDLPD
+1253 
-1264 ESDTALIEL
+1264 EL
-1273 TKVYQDILKG
+1273 LHDISAG
-1283 HDYRFIGK
+1283 HDYRFIGR
-1291 AGSFCPVIDGVGG
+1291 AGSFCPVINGVGG
-1304 GYLMREKDGKYSFVG
+1304 GYLMREKDGKYSFAG
-1319 GTKGYRWMEAEVLR
+1319 GTKGYRWMEAEVLK

-1342 RINRKY
+1342 RINKRY

-1353 DDAVATIS
+1353 DDAIATIS

>member
-1 MNFLEKGGSKTDFV
+1 
-15 KVTWRG
+15 
-21 PKRKGDPIEIFP
+21 
-33 IFVVKNSKD
+33 
-42 LMIRGSDFYAVWD
+42 MIRGGDFYAVWD
-55 EHRGV
+55 EQRGV
-60 WSTEQDDATGL
+60 WSAEQDDV
-71 IDAEMDAYKT
+71 IDMIDQEIDRYQEMHVA
-81 MMAKENPQFANARV
+81 ENPALANARK
-95 LYLWNSDTGM
+95 LYLWNADTGM

-120 FHPLNQ
+120 YHPLNEIL
-126 KVVFSNTE
+126 VFANTE
-134 PRREDYS
+134 PKREDYS
-141 SFHLPYALEPG
+141 SFHLPYALAPG
-152 STEAWDEMVGTLY
+152 SHEAWDEMIGTLY
-165 SPPERH
+165 SEPERH
-171 KIEWLIGS
+171 KIEWSIGA
-179 VVSGDSKELQ
+179 VVCGDSKTLQ
-189 KFGVFYGDSGTGKST
+189 KFVVLYGDSGTGKST
-204 ILDIIA
+204 VLDIIA
-210 KMFKGYDCTFNAKA
+210 KLFKGYDCTFNAKA

-259 LNSLVSHEEI
+259 LNSLVSHEEV
-269 IVNEKHKSQYGSRF
+269 IVNEKFKGQYASRF
-283 YAMLF
+283 HAMLF

-314 GKLIKKK
+314 GKLIPKK
-321 RYLKLKEEID
+321 RYLKLKDQID
-331 FELGAIAW
+331 FELGAIAY
-339 HCREVFLEDPYYYDT
+339 HCMEVYKADPYYYDD

-391 KYQIYC
+391 KYQIFC

-419 REYKERYR
+419 REYKEQYR
-427 TDSGEQ
+427 TEDGEH

-446 GMEELPTTKP
+446 GMEELADIAEEKQ
-456 DEPDD
+456 
-461 TDELDDE
+461 
-468 VEVKDIS
+468 KDIS
-475 DEDAAEA
+475 VESND
-482 EGFTNWI
+482 GVVNTNWI
-489 KLEKQHS
+489 VLKKQPS
-496 LLDDILADCPAQ
+496 LLDDILADCKAQ
-508 YAVETESGGDRPE
+508 YAVLTETGGDKPE
-521 RTWAKCQTKLSDL
+521 FVWSRCKTRLKDL
-534 DTSKLHYIWF
+534 DSKRLHYILFSEELW
-544 PEDKTNHIVIDFDLK
+544 NLIIIDFDLK
-559 DPKTGEKSLERN
+559 DPETGEKSLERN
-571 LEAASKWPKTYVETS
+571 LEAASKWPKTYAEVS
-586 RSGKG
+586 KSGKA
-591 LHLHYIY
+591 LHLHYFY
-598 KGDASKLS
+598 KGDVTKLS
-606 RVYNDNIEVKVYTG
+606 RVYDDDIEVKIFTG
-620 NSSLRRQLS
+620 KSSLRRMLT

-637 DINSGLRMK
+637 ELSSGLPMK
-646 EEARVVNFDGL
+646 EEGRVVNFEGL

-663 RTIIKKN
+663 RTMIKKN
-670 LNKEIHADTRSSVDF
+670 LNKEVHADTRSSVDF

-698 HYDVTDMRPAIL
+698 HYDVTDLRPAVL
-710 GFAAKSSHQSAYC
+710 GFAAKSTHQSAYC
-723 IKLVTQMKFCSED
+723 IKLVTEMKFCSED
-736 ISQPAEFKDDGIVF
+736 ISQPAEFKDDEIVF

-760 VVVWMTDSSDT
+760 VVVWTTDSSDT

-778 TGKDIEK
+778 SGKDIEK
-785 LCKRKLVGFN
+785 LCERKLVGFN

-822 IISNESKNAKFREA
+822 IIGDSKNAKFREA
-836 YELSYTDI
+836 YNLSYTDI

-865 QELGLPWDKPVPE
+865 QELGLPWDQPVPE
-878 ELWPKVADYC
+878 ELWTKVADYC

-927 TTKIIFGDDPNP
+927 TTRIIFGDDPNP
-939 QVQFVYTDLSEMFPG
+939 QIQFVYTDLSEMFPG
-954 YHFDIHGIDRSE
+954 YEFSEAGIS
-966 YKEGAKIVSGKS
+966 KERYSGKIVSGKS
-978 IYMGE
+978 IYRGE
-983 DPGEGGYVYS
+983 DPGEGGRVYAQ
-993 EPGMYENV
+993 PGMYENV

-1006 ASMHPSSIESLN
+1006 ASMHPSSIENLN

-1053 LEKYL
+1053 LERYL

-1065 ALAGALK
+1065 ALANALK
-1072 IAINSVYGLTSANFP
+1072 IAINSVYGLTSARFD

-1105 LFMIALKHEIQALG
+1105 LFMIDLQKAVEEKG
-1119 YSVIHCKTDSC
+1119 YIVAHVKTDSI
-1130 KVSNATPEII
+1130 KIPNADPEII
-1140 DFIMQFGEKY
+1140 DFVMKFGEKY

-1163 CLVNDAVYI
+1163 CLVNEAVYV

-1183 TGTQFQIPY
+1183 TGAQFQIPY

-1201 PIEFRDICET
+1201 PIEFRDCCET

-1230 DKEKLF
+1230 EQEKELAKLY
-1236 TKKCKEYG
+1236 KKYGLSDRAVYGYLDNGDFPEEVTNEEKEAV
-1244 ITFDQVLRY
+1244 IKAAEY
-1253 LESGDAPDLPD
+1253 L
-1264 ESDTALIEL
+1264 
-1273 TKVYQDILKG
+1273 KDISAG
-1283 HDYRFIGK
+1283 HDYKFIGR
-1291 AGSFCPVIDGVGG
+1291 AGSFCPVINGVGG
-1304 GYLMREKDGKYSFVG
+1304 GHLMREKDGKYSFAG
-1319 GTKGYRWMEAEVLR
+1319 GTKGYRWMESEVLK
-1333 ALGTEEAMR
+1333 ALGAEEAMR
-1342 RINRKY
+1342 RINKRY

-1353 DDAVATIS
+1353 DDAIATIS

>member
-1 MNFLEKGGSKTDFV
+1 
-15 KVTWRG
+15 
-21 PKRKGDPIEIFP
+21 
-33 IFVVKNSKD
+33 
-42 LMIRGSDFYAVWD
+42 MIRGGDFYAVWD
-55 EHRGV
+55 EKRGI
-60 WSTEQDDATGL
+60 WSKEQDDVIDL
-71 IDAEMDAYKT
+71 IDAEIDAYQK
-81 MMAKENPQFANARV
+81 AHVEENPALANARK
-95 LYLWNSDTGM
+95 LYLWNADTGM

-134 PRREDYS
+134 PCREDYS
-141 SFHLPYALEPG
+141 SFRLPYALEPG
-152 STEAWDEMVGTLY
+152 SIEAWDEMVGTLY

-171 KIEWLIGS
+171 KIEWMIGS
-179 VVSGDSKELQ
+179 VVSGDSRELQ
-189 KFGVFYGDSGTGKST
+189 KFAVLYGDSGTGKST
-204 ILDIIA
+204 ILDIVA

-314 GKLIKKK
+314 GKLIPKK
-321 RYLKLKEEID
+321 RYLKLKEQID

-339 HCREVFLEDPYYYDT
+339 HCREVYLEDPYYYDD

-375 DDFLRK
+375 DDFMRK
-381 DYTTLKEAWT
+381 DSTTLKEAWT
-391 KYQIYC
+391 KYQIFC

-407 MRSFKEELKNYF
+407 MRAFKEELKNYF
-419 REYKERYR
+419 REYRERYR

-433 LRKWYGGLRRSKF
+433 LRKWYGGLKRSKF
-446 GMEELPTTKP
+446 GLEELPETK
-456 DEPDD
+456 EEI
-461 TDELDDE
+461 TSTSEQ
-468 VEVKDIS
+468 
-475 DEDAAEA
+475 
-482 EGFTNWI
+482 WI
-489 KLEKQHS
+489 NLKKQPS
-496 LLDDILADCPAQ
+496 LLDDILAECFAQ
-508 YAVETESGGDRPE
+508 YAVETETGGDKPALP
-521 RTWAKCQTKLSDL
+521 WSKCRTKLKDL
-534 DTSKLHYIWF
+534 DTSKLHYILFLEELW
-544 PEDKTNHIVIDFDLK
+544 NLIVVDFDLK
-559 DPKTGEKSLERN
+559 DPETGEKSLERN
-571 LEAASKWPKTYVETS
+571 LEAAAKWPKTYTEVS
-586 RSGKG
+586 KSGKA
-591 LHLHYIY
+591 LHLHYWY
-598 KGDASKLS
+598 KGDVTKLS
-606 RVYNDNIEVKVYTG
+606 RVYGDGIEVKVFTG
-620 NSSLRRQLS
+620 KSSLRRMLTK
-629 VCNDIPIA
+629 CNDIPVA
-637 DINSGLRMK
+637 SLSSGLPIK
-646 EEARVVNFDGL
+646 EEAKVINFDGL

-663 RTIIKKN
+663 RTVIKKN

-685 IFKILNDAYESGM
+685 IFKVLNDAYESGM
-698 HYDVTDMRPAIL
+698 HYDVTDLRPAVL
-710 GFAAKSSHQSAYC
+710 GFAARSSHQSAYC
-723 IKLVTQMKFCSED
+723 IKLVMDMKFHSED
-736 ISQPAEFKDDGIVF
+736 ISEAAEFKDDEIVF

-778 TGKDIEK
+778 SAQDIEK
-785 LCKRKLVGFN
+785 LCERKLVGFN

-822 IISNESKNAKFREA
+822 IIGDSKNAKFREA
-836 YELSYTDI
+836 YNLSFTDI

-856 WEIELDIHH
+856 WEIELGIHH
-865 QELGLPWDKPVPE
+865 QELGLPWDQPVPE

-939 QVQFVYTDLSEMFPG
+939 QIQFVYTDLSELFPG
-954 YHFDIHGIDRSE
+954 YEYSETGIA
-966 YKEGAKIVSGKS
+966 KERYSGKIVSGKS
-978 IYMGE
+978 IYRGE
-983 DPGEGGYVYS
+983 DPGEGGRVYAL
-993 EPGMYENV
+993 PGMYENV

-1006 ASMHPSSIESLN
+1006 ASMHPTSIENLN

-1039 HKDYEAAAKLFDGK
+1039 HKDYETAAKLFDGK

-1065 ALAGALK
+1065 ALANALK
-1072 IAINSVYGLTSANFP
+1072 IAINSVYGLTSARFD

-1095 VDNIVAKRGA
+1095 IDNIVAKRGA
-1105 LFMIALKHEIQALG
+1105 LFMIDLQKAVEEKG
-1119 YSVIHCKTDSC
+1119 YTVAHVKTDSI
-1130 KVSNATPEII
+1130 KIPNADQDII
-1140 DFIMQFGEKY
+1140 DFVMKFGEKY

-1163 CLVNDAVYI
+1163 CLVNEAVYV

-1183 TGTQFQIPY
+1183 TGAQFQIPY

-1201 PIEFRDICET
+1201 PIEFPDVCET

-1230 DKEKLF
+1230 EQEKQYAKIC
-1236 TKKCKEYG
+1236 KKHG
-1244 ITFDQVLRY
+1244 FSDRTVAVY
-1253 LESGDAPDLPD
+1253 LDSQKLPEDVTDEEKTAIRDA
-1264 ESDTALIEL
+1264 AEL
-1273 TKVYQDILKG
+1273 MKDIQAG
-1283 HDYRFIGK
+1283 HDYRFIGR
-1291 AGSFCPVIDGVGG
+1291 AGSFCPVINGVGG
-1304 GYLMREKDGKYSFVG
+1304 GYLLREKDGKYSFAAG
-1319 GTKGYRWMEAEVLR
+1319 AKGYRWMEAEVLR

-1342 RINRKY
+1342 RINKRY

-1353 DDAVATIS
+1353 DDAIATIS

>member
-1 MNFLEKGGSKTDFV
+1 M

-21 PKRKGDPIEIFP
+21 PKKKGDPIEIFP

-55 EHRGV
+55 EQRGV

-71 IDAEMDAYKT
+71 IDAEMDAYKAK
-81 MMAKENPQFANARV
+81 MEKENPQFANARI

-134 PRREDYS
+134 PHREDYS

-152 STEAWDEMVGTLY
+152 STDAWDEMVGTLY

-314 GKLIKKK
+314 GKLIQKK
-321 RYLKLKEEID
+321 RYLKLKEQIN

-354 YIPQAM
+354 YTPQAM

-375 DDFLRK
+375 DEFLRK

-427 TDSGEQ
+427 TESGEQ

-446 GMEELPTTKP
+446 GMEELV
-456 DEPDD
+456 
-461 TDELDDE
+461 DDE
-468 VEVKDIS
+468 SEGEDEGEGVEVKDIS
-475 DEDAAEA
+475 DEEAAMA
-482 EGFTNWI
+482 EGFDNWI
-489 KLEKQHS
+489 KLEERPS

-508 YAVETESGGDRPE
+508 YAVPTDTGGDRPE
-521 RTWAKCQTKLSDL
+521 FKWEKCKTKLCDL
-534 DTSKLHYIWF
+534 DTSKLHYIRF
-544 PEDKTNHIVIDFDLK
+544 PIDIQNHIVIDFDLK
-559 DPKTGEKSLERN
+559 DPSTGEKSLERN
-571 LEAASKWPKTYVETS
+571 LAEASKWPKTYVETS

-598 KGDASKLS
+598 KGDVTKLS
-606 RVYNDNIEVKVYTG
+606 RIYDDNVEVKVFTG
-620 NSSLRRQLS
+620 NSSLRRQLKL
-629 VCNDIPIA
+629 CNDIPIA
-637 DINSGLRMK
+637 EINSGLPMK
-646 EEARVVNFDGL
+646 EEARVVNFEGL

-663 RTIIKKN
+663 RTAIKRN

-698 HYDVTDMRPAIL
+698 HYDVTDLRPAVL
-710 GFAAKSSHQSAYC
+710 GFAAKSSNQSAYC
-723 IKLVTQMKFCSED
+723 IKLVTKMKFQSED
-736 ISQPAEFKDDGIVF
+736 VSEDTAFKDDGELVF
-750 FDVEVFPNLF
+750 FDVEVFPNF
-760 VVVWMTDSSDT
+760 FGVVWMTDTGS

-778 TGKDIEK
+778 TAKDIEK
-785 LCKRKLVGFN
+785 LCERKLVGFN

-817 ILSQR
+817 VLSQR
-822 IISNESKNAKFREA
+822 IISGSKNSKFREA
-836 YELSYTDI
+836 YNLSYTDI
-844 YDFSSKKQSLKK
+844 YDFASKKQSLKK

-865 QELGLPWDKPVPE
+865 QELGLPWDQPVPE
-878 ELWPKVADYC
+878 ELWDKVMDYC
-888 VNDVIATKA
+888 VNDVVATKA

-903 ADFTAREILADISG
+903 ADFVAREILADISG

-939 QVQFVYTDLSEMFPG
+939 QIQFVYTDLSKMFPG
-954 YHFDIHGIDRSE
+954 YEYNAMGIDPSRYS
-966 YKEGAKIVSGKS
+966 GKIVQGKS
-978 IYMGE
+978 IYRGE
-983 DPGEGGYVYS
+983 DPGEGGRVYAQ
-993 EPGMYENV
+993 PGMYENV

-1006 ASMHPSSIESLN
+1006 ASMHPSSIENLN
-1018 LFGDYY
+1018 LFGDKY

-1039 HKDYEAAAKLFDGK
+1039 HGDYEGAAKLFDGK
-1053 LEKYL
+1053 LTGYL
-1058 QDKDQAK
+1058 QDKTQAK
-1065 ALAGALK
+1065 ALAQALK
-1072 IAINSVYGLTSANFP
+1072 IVINSVYGLTSASFD

-1105 LFMIALKHEIQALG
+1105 LFMIELQKAVEEKG
-1119 YSVIHCKTDSC
+1119 YTVAHVKTDSI
-1130 KVSNATPEII
+1130 KIPDANDEII
-1140 DFIMQFGEKY
+1140 DFVMKFGEKY

-1163 CLVNDAVYI
+1163 CLVNEAVYI

-1183 TGTQFQIPY
+1183 TGTQFQVPY

-1201 PIEFRDICET
+1201 PIEFKDVCET

-1230 DKEKLF
+1230 DKEERLQKLL
-1236 TKKCKEYG
+1236 KKYG
-1244 ITFDQVLRY
+1244 LTMSQINGY
-1253 LESGDAPDLPD
+1253 LETGDAPDLPE
-1264 ESDTALIEL
+1264 ESGTALVEASEL
-1273 TKVYQDILKG
+1273 VKDIRAG
-1283 HDYRFIGK
+1283 HDYRFIGR
-1291 AGSFCPVIDGVGG
+1291 AGSFCPVINGVGG
-1304 GYLMREKDGKYSFVG
+1304 GYLMREKDGKYSFATG
-1319 GTKGYRWMEAEVLR
+1319 AKGYRWMEAEVLR
-1333 ALGTEEAMR
+1333 TLGTEEAMR

-1353 DDAVATIS
+1353 DDAIATIS